1 MLADQIRDA
10 IYKVPQ
16 ARVAPTRDAFVA
28 YLRFLHGLMRSTETL
43 LEMAAKQAKRG
54 MLQDYFRWSL
64 QEEQGH
70 ALWIEEDLASMDERI
85 GPIDHACAWIAGAQ
99 YYYLHHVGPEPLLG
113 YIAAMEMRPAT
124 MNDVRALEE
133 THGKR
138 AVRTIRH
145 HAEADIR
152 HGDRLAEV
160 LNEQNEYREL
170 ILYNAVVTAQ
180 AFSYYCAERT
190 WP

>member
-1 MLADQIRDA
+1 MSTSAQVLERIDSVRMPSIMGRGA
-10 IYKVPQ
+10 Y
-16 ARVAPTRDAFVA
+16 VA
-28 YLRFLHGLMRSTETL
+28 YLKFAHGIMRASGPL
-43 LEMAAKQAKRG
+43 LALGYDKAEGALREYYG
-54 MLQDYFRWSL
+54 GHLI
-64 QEEQGH
+64 EERDH
-70 ALWIEEDLASMDERI
+70 ADWLAEDLASLGEQ
-85 GPIDHACAWIAGAQ
+85 PELVDHAAAAIAGAQ

-170 ILYNAVVTAQ
+170 ILYNAVVSAQ